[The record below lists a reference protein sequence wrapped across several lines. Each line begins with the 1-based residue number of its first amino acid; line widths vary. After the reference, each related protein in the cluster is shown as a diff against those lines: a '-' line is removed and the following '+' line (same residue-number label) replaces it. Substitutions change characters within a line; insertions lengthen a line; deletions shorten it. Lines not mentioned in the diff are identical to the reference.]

1 MSVVGARL
9 FFTLFLSAAVVAGGG
24 GGVALWV
31 QTTNS
36 EHPPPPSCCYLPTS
50 TIHNMPAA
58 ASDRGKFPLV
68 ATYDGRNKV
77 GRGEEERGRRADGS
91 LWGSCCYCSSRLRQS
106 HYYSVLLCGVL
117 CTGWAGWGRCITSVL
132 LWEEE
137 WPVFVL
143 PVCRPLAQ

>member
-9 FFTLFLSAAVVAGGG
+9 FFTLFLSAAVVAV
-24 GGVALWV
+24 GVGALPCGCKPLIRSIRRHRAA
-31 QTTNS
+31 TT
-36 EHPPPPSCCYLPTS
+36 P

-77 GRGEEERGRRADGS
+77 GRGEEERGGRADGS

-117 CTGWAGWGRCITSVL
+117 CAGWVGWGCITSVL